1 MSANA
6 TELKSLLKD
15 PSLVETRA
23 YVNGEWVDA
32 KDGGTFN
39 VSNPA
44 RGDVIAKVADLSRA
58 EVAHAIECAD
68 KAGREWAKRT
78 AKDRANIMRKWFNL
92 MMENQ
97 GDLATILTAEMG
109 KPLAEATGEI
119 AYGASFIE
127 WFGEE
132 AKRIYGETIPGHQP
146 DKRLMVIRQPI
157 GVVAS
162 ITPWNFPNAMITRK
176 CGPAVAAG

>member
-1 MSANA
+1 
-6 TELKSLLKD
+6 
-15 PSLVETRA
+15 
-23 YVNGEWVDA
+23 
-32 KDGGTFN
+32 
-39 VSNPA
+39 
-44 RGDVIAKVADLSRA
+44 
-58 EVAHAIECAD
+58 
-68 KAGREWAKRT
+68 
-78 AKDRANIMRKWFNL
+78 MRNWFNL

-97 GDLATILTAEMG
+97 GDLAIILTAEMG
-109 KPLAEATGEI
+109 KPLAEAMGEI
-119 AYGASFIE
+119 AYGANFIE

-176 CGPAVAAG
+176 CGPGDCCRLWFCWPPGRVDPAVGHRSGRAGRARWRACRCLQHRA